1 MNGGGSQGPPQLLF
15 AQKVSSSPLV
25 AVPRLSRMDGWL
37 LLATFVWGSNY
48 GVVKFVL
55 RELPPHGFNLLRLAL
70 ASLVFLV
77 MIWLHPRPRGG
88 SRSFSLQD
96 VGLLVLLAVVGQF
109 LYQTLFI
116 EGLARTSAANAS
128 LILATTPVAVTLTS
142 AALGHER
149 VGWLHWLGTALSVAG
164 VWLVVGHGD
173 GGAGASLAGD
183 LLMIAAT
190 LCWTV
195 YTVAARPL
203 LARHPPVVVTGYSMA
218 MGTVLYLVHRSTVLV
233 ATPWHEIGD
242 MTWIAVIFSSVLA
255 LNFSYTVWYT
265 AVQRLGAPRTSI
277 YANMVPIAALV
288 VAGLW
293 LGEPI
298 GWLKLTGAG
307 LVIGGVAFTRA

>member
-1 MNGGGSQGPPQLLF
+1 
-15 AQKVSSSPLV
+15 
-25 AVPRLSRMDGWL
+25 MDGWL
-37 LLATFVWGSNY
+37 LLAAFVWGSNY
-48 GVVKFVL
+48 SVVKFVL
-55 RELPPHGFNLLRLAL
+55 RELPPHSFNLVRLVL

-77 MIWLHPRPRGG
+77 TIGLHRRARGRN
-88 SRSFSLQD
+88 SAFSLQD
-96 VGLLVLLAVVGQF
+96 VGLLVLLAVVGQYF
-109 LYQTLFI
+109 YQTLFI
-116 EGLARTSAANAS
+116 EGLARTSAGNGS

-149 VGWLHWLGTALSVAG
+149 VGWLHWLGTALSVLG

-173 GGAGASLAGD
+173 EGGGASLAGD

-203 LARHPPVVVTGYSMA
+203 LVRHPPVVVTGYSMA
-218 MGTVLYLVHRSTVLV
+218 MGTVLYLVHRSTAL
-233 ATPWHEIGD
+233 ATTPWQEIGG
-242 MTWIAVIFSSVLA
+242 MTWIAVVFSSILA

-265 AVQRLGAPRTSI
+265 GVQRLGAPRTSI

-293 LGEPI
+293 LNEPV
-298 GWLKLTGAG
+298 GWLKMAGAG
-307 LVIGGVAFTRA
+307 LVIGGVVLTRA